1 MIGMRLSSFLFI
13 SIALHAVALTYPV
26 VFLDPGVEELIPV
39 VVLSL
44 GDGSEKKAQGEGTEG
59 KTGKRLRARHPA
71 PMQRPEQ
78 TPADEDPAPEPLP
91 IAAAAPRG
99 IEIPVRQTE
108 MAESFPAQ
116 PENGGGGESLS
127 SGNGHSGRGVGFG
140 VGTGEGHASVNFVE
154 ARYAYSPKP
163 EYPDGARREGREGR
177 VLLRVLVDEE
187 GRSKR
192 VEVNRSSGSEALDQ
206 TAARTIKRWR
216 FSPARYGDRPV
227 ETWVRIPIDFRL
239 TDARER

>member
-44 GDGSEKKAQGEGTEG
+44 GDGSEKKAQGEGHAEG
-59 KTGKRLRARHPA
+59 KTDKRLRPRHPA
-71 PMQRPEQ
+71 PMQRHEQ

-99 IEIPVRQTE
+99 IEISVRQTE

-116 PENGGGGESLS
+116 PENGGGGEGLS
-127 SGNGHSGRGVGFG
+127 SGNGDSGRGVDFG

-163 EYPDGARREGREGR
+163 EYPDGARREGKEGR

-239 TDARER
+239 TDARE